1 MLMESLSQ
9 VALTEWWAEK
19 YGNKGV
25 GFYSMHPGWADTPGV
40 AKSLPGLS
48 EKWGLL
54 SLFMLALL

>member
-1 MLMESLSQ
+1 
-9 VALTEWWAEK
+9 VALIEWWAEK
-19 YGNKGV
+19 YSDKGV